1 MKQPIGLTITNDGD
15 FDFFHIEDDMDWQ
28 RADTIFHSTF
38 DTDGNFTG
46 RTPCVEIVAAFT
58 AWRNDNV

>member
-1 MKQPIGLTITNDGD
+1 MKQPLGLTITNNGD

-38 DTDGNFTG
+38 LVDGNFTG
-46 RTPCVEIVAAFT
+46 RTPCVEIVAAFN